1 MGDNEA
7 IYDICKKNL
16 GKDKPNY
23 TNLNRLVAQLISS
36 LTASLRD
43 SGALNVDI
51 TEFQTNLVPYPRIH
65 FMLTS
70 YAPIVSKEKIKHE
83 HMTVSEI
90 TYSAFEHDNMMAK
103 CDPRGGKYMACCLMY
118 RGDVI
123 PKDVNAAVQQ
133 VKIKEH
139 VEFVDWCPT
148 GFKCGI
154 TDSAP
159 AMVPEGDLAQVS
171 RAVCMISNS
180 TAISDVFGRL
190 GHKWDL
196 MYAKRAFVHW
206 YIGEGMEEGDL
217 SDIREDLASLE
228 ADYLDIARKSRKTS
242 SKSVKAKESGS
253 VVDARSKV
261 PTESVNSTRSVRAKE
276 SEPAVDAKSIK
287 GKKSLTQE
295 NLNFINH

>member
-1 MGDNEA
+1 MG
-7 IYDICKKNL
+7 
-16 GKDKPNY
+16 
-23 TNLNRLVAQLISS
+23 
-36 LTASLRD
+36 
-43 SGALNVDI
+43 
-51 TEFQTNLVPYPRIH
+51 
-65 FMLTS
+65 
-70 YAPIVSKEKIKHE
+70 
-83 HMTVSEI
+83 

-139 VEFVDWCPT
+139 VEFVDWGPT

-242 SKSVKAKESGS
+242 SKSVKAEESES
-253 VVDARSKV
+253 VVATK
-261 PTESVNSTRSVRAKE
+261 SVNSTRSVKAEE
-276 SEPAVDAKSIK
+276 SGPVVNTKPIK
-287 GKKSLTQE
+287 GKKV
-295 NLNFINH
+295 